1 MKRKVIS
8 KIQFL
13 WEGKEEA
20 LSQHL
25 TPPSCT
31 YELPNDIQ
39 GNEIHCVDNLDFLK
53 LNQERL
59 KGQVKCIYIDP
70 PYNTGNDFIYNDK
83 RHKGRECRHSN
94 WLSFMYPRLVLA
106 RELLRED
113 GVIFIS
119 IDDNEVHHLRQI
131 MNEVFGEE
139 EFVCEFPRITK
150 RGGKSSDYFAQNHD
164 YVLVYTKDIEKSEF
178 FRLLHND
185 DKFNNKDEFFDER
198 GFYKLNQT
206 LDYDSL
212 GYVKSLDYPIEING
226 QTYYA
231 GGSLEEYQKRQSG
244 HHGRAD
250 WGWRWRWSK
259 ELFDFGYKSSFIVV
273 KETKN
278 GSRIYTKTYQNAT
291 IKKGKNGYEVIYEN
305 RTKAMSTLAF
315 CNDFSNDNSKSEVSE
330 LIGDGMFDYPKP
342 VSLIKH
348 LLQIS
353 TAPGDLILDFFAGSG
368 TTGQAV
374 MELNQEEIDKQ
385 AKDGLLADKT
395 AIVGGR
401 KFILVQLPEKIDDKK
416 EAFKAGY
423 KHISDI
429 TIERVKRAGEKY
441 KNTDTN
447 FKIYHYE

>member
-1 MKRKVIS
+1 MRKVMS

-13 WEGKEEA
+13 WDGKADA
-20 LSQHL
+20 LNECN
-25 TPPSCT
+25 TPQKYI
-31 YELPNDIQ
+31 YELPETI

-53 LNQERL
+53 NNKERL
-59 KGQVKCIYIDP
+59 AGKVKCIYIDP

-131 MNEVFGEE
+131 MNEIFGEE
-139 EFVCEFPRITK
+139 EFVASFIWRKK
-150 RGGKSSDYFAQNHD
+150 RGGGRGNSIVIPQTEYILCYSKNIQEIKPFQ
-164 YVLVYTKDIEKSEF
+164 KDLSEHKLSNYKYEDSF
-178 FRLLHND
+178 GKYAREGLDHHTPYGEYERKTLQYDLTID
-185 DKFNNKDEFFDER
+185 DKIIHCP
-198 GFYKLNQT
+198 T
-206 LDYDSL
+206 
-212 GYVKSLDYPIEING
+212 G
-226 QTYYA
+226 QW
-231 GGSLEEYQKRQSG
+231 L
-244 HHGRAD
+244 
-250 WGWRWRWSK
+250 WSK
-259 ELFDFGYKSSFIVV
+259 DRVNQELENFIINSQGKKEYKYLDIV
-273 KETKN
+273 
-278 GSRIYTKTYQNAT
+278 
-291 IKKGKNGYEVIYEN
+291 
-305 RTKAMSTLAF
+305 L
-315 CNDFSNDNSKSEVSE
+315 NSKNEWRAYKKIRLESDGDIRQETALSIIDDSSMTTNASAFE
-330 LIGDGMFDYPKP
+330 IKEIFNGDGMFDYPKP

-353 TAPGDLILDFFAGSG
+353 TKPNDLILDFFAGSG

-374 MELNQEEIDKQ
+374 MELNQEEVDKS

-395 AIVGGR
+395 AVAGGR